1 MVRTKEKYQVSNP
14 AFYPADKG
22 MTFEVRVYRHGD
34 LLHREQCD
42 SMEQAWL
49 VIDEWAEMGD
59 VSCEVGD
66 LLVRRRGEE

>member
-1 MVRTKEKYQVSNP
+1 MSHRTVYR
-14 AFYPADKG
+14 ADKG
-22 MTFEVRVYRHGD
+22 IGVEVRVYRHGD

-49 VIDEWAEMGD
+49 VIDDWAEMGD

-66 LLVRRRGEE
+66 LVVRRRGEK